1 MEKSCKKCAPKA
13 SPRPLLILVN
23 NPKSHCMQEI
33 PLKIRLFEIGLS
45 KVLKKLN
52 LFFLSNPLPFNGQNY

>member
-45 KVLKKLN
+45 KSLKKVKSI
-52 LFFLSNPLPFNGQNY
+52 FSF

>member
-33 PLKIRLFEIGLS
+33 LLKIRLFEIGLS
-45 KVLKKLN
+45 KSLKKVKSI
-52 LFFLSNPLPFNGQNY
+52 FSF